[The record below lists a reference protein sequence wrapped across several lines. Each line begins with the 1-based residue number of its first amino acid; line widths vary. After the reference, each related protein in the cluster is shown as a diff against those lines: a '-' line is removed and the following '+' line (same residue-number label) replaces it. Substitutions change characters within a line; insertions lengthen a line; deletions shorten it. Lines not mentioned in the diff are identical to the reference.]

1 MRRGARSL
9 LASPALAGA
18 WGLVGCTA
26 TVTPPA
32 RVAQPATVHLLREA
46 MHTGLVLPPSSAGAG
61 YVEYGFGEWEWFA
74 RGNDAW
80 YRVFPTVLWPTQG
93 TLGARHFAAADEA
106 GLRRA
111 ASWAELTPLVVEAE
125 KVEALRARLAAAMDA
140 RRDEAVARPELGWTF
155 VPDATSY
162 WFPNNCADVV
172 ATWCEEL
179 GCTVSWAPI
188 CTALARAR

>member
-1 MRRGARSL
+1 VRRLARCRRAAAL
-9 LASPALAGA
+9 LAVA
-18 WGLVGCTA
+18 WIAPGCTA

-32 RVAQPATVHLLREA
+32 TVARPVIVHLLREA
-46 MHTGLVLPPSSAGAG
+46 MHTGLVLPPASAGEP

-93 TLGARHFAAADEA
+93 TLGARPFAASDET

-111 ASWAELTPLVVEAE
+111 ASWAELTPLVVEAAE
-125 KVEALRARLAAAMDA
+125 VDALRARLAATMDGG
-140 RRDEAVARPELGWTF
+140 RSDAVTRPDLGWTF
-155 VPDATSY
+155 VPDDASY
-162 WFPNNCADVV
+162 WFANTCADVV
-172 ATWCEEL
+172 AAWCEEL

-188 CTALARAR
+188 CTSLASAR